1 MIPQKSVSDSL
12 KAMGR
17 AVAEARAER
26 GLTQEQFAGRAG
38 VSTHTLLD
46 FEAGRGEGISYRN
59 LAQILAAAGLEPS
72 VSRRDE
78 AIDYVGLY
86 LAPWNATERNRMGL
100 RVGDGPERARRRLE
114 RKRRAI
120 YGK

>member
-12 KAMGR
+12 KVMGR
-17 AVAEARAER
+17 AVAEARAEK
-26 GLTQEQFAGRAG
+26 GLTQEQFAGEAG

-59 LAQILAAAGLEPS
+59 LAQILAAAGL
-72 VSRRDE
+72 
-78 AIDYVGLY
+78 YVGLY

-100 RVGDGPERARRRLE
+100 RVGDSPERARRRLE

>member
-17 AVAEARAER
+17 AVAEARAEK
-26 GLTQEQFAGRAG
+26 GLTQDQFAGEAG

-46 FEAGRGEGISYRN
+46 FERN

-100 RVGDGPERARRRLE
+100 RVGDSPERARRRLE

>member
-1 MIPQKSVSDSL
+1 MRGDRNDS
-12 KAMGR
+12 
-17 AVAEARAER
+17 AEER
-26 GLTQEQFAGRAG
+26 KRFLESHGAGR
-38 VSTHTLLD
+38 
-46 FEAGRGEGISYRN
+46 ISYRN

-72 VSRRDE
+72 VSRRDKV
-78 AIDYVGLY
+78 IDYVGLY

-100 RVGDGPERARRRLE
+100 RVGDSPERARRRLE